1 MENVSQSETLQH
13 SKKLSQQE
21 RADLE
26 NKLVAL
32 KARLEECKVLDAGGK
47 IQINGTFGKLGS
59 CFSKIYSPDLML
71 GITLS
76 GQFYLLTLIEHLYEI
91 GVKVLSANT
100 DGVTYGG
107 TPEKMAEA
115 RKFIEVYGWASNFE
129 FEFVSYASISFKDVN
144 NYVAVK
150 TNGDTK
156 TKGLYAESGLM
167 KNPTNEICSMAAA
180 NYMSKGT
187 SVSEFIHKHLTLEF
201 LPDFLQSRT
210 VNGGAVYYTDF
221 VERDD
226 WVEISEGVWRKA
238 SDDKNAMSDTDWW
251 MGAVTSKKRPAPYR
265 VGNEA
270 VKLGRVARWY
280 YSTDPACNNG
290 LRYATNGNLVPK
302 STGGKAL
309 LKLPDAVP
317 ADLDVQ
323 RYIDE
328 AIDNLANMGVTYKEF

>member
-1 MENVSQSETLQH
+1 M
-13 SKKLSQQE
+13 
-21 RADLE
+21 AP
-26 NKLVAL
+26 
-32 KARLEECKVLDAGGK
+32 
-47 IQINGTFGKLGS
+47 FGKLGS

-91 GVKVLSANT
+91 GVRVLSANT

-129 FEFVSYASISFKDVN
+129 FEFVRYASISFKDVN
-144 NYVAVK
+144 NYIAVK
-150 TNGDTK
+150 TDGSTK

-167 KNPTNEICSMAAA
+167 KNPTNEVCSMAAA
-180 NYMSKGT
+180 EYLAKGVP
-187 SVSEFIHKHLTLEF
+187 VSDFIHKHLTLVN

-210 VNGGAVYYTDF
+210 VNGGAL
-221 VERDD
+221 
-226 WVEISEGVWRKA
+226 EG
-238 SDDKNAMSDTDWW
+238 D
-251 MGAVTSKKRPAPYR
+251 
-265 VGNEA
+265 

-280 YSTDPACNNG
+280 YSTDPACSNG

-309 LKLPDAVP
+309 LKLPSTLP
-317 ADLDVQ
+317 ADIDVQ

>member
-1 MENVSQSETLQH
+1 MENVNQSETSQH

-21 RADLE
+21 RSELE
-26 NKLVAL
+26 NKLATL
-32 KARLEECKVLDAGGK
+32 KAELEECKVLDSGGK

-115 RKFIEVYGWASNFE
+115 RKFIEVYGWASNFD
-129 FEFVSYASISFKDVN
+129 FEFVRYASISFKDVN
-144 NYVAVK
+144 NYIAVK
-150 TNGDTK
+150 TDGSTK

-167 KNPTNEICSMAAA
+167 KNPTNEVCSMAAA
-180 NYMSKGT
+180 EYLSKGV
-187 SVSEFIHKHLTLEF
+187 SVADFIRWHLTIDK

-210 VNGGAVYYTDF
+210 VNGGAL
-221 VERDD
+221 EG
-226 WVEISEGVWRKA
+226 EI
-238 SDDKNAMSDTDWW
+238 
-251 MGAVTSKKRPAPYR
+251 
-265 VGNEA
+265 
-270 VKLGRVARWY
+270 KLGRVARWY
-280 YSTDPACNNG
+280 YSTDPACGNG

-309 LKLPDAVP
+309 LKLPDVVP
-317 ADLDVQ
+317 ADIDVN